1 MMDDSPNIEKV
12 PFRKYSLEEKQ
23 EGEPIVISLKLN
35 KEEQALLLFLKQT
48 LEQEK
53 EGTAIKQALM
63 IAKEVLLDP
72 KVNNILSIIYSN
84 KRKNKRLGI
93 IEFEQ

>member
-1 MMDDSPNIEKV
+1 MDNGPNIEKV

-23 EGEPIVISLKLN
+23 EGETIVISLKLN
-35 KEEQALLLFLKQT
+35 KEEQALLSSLKSI

-53 EGTAIKQALM
+53 DGTCIKQALL
-63 IAKEVLLDP
+63 IAKEVLLDQ
-72 KVNNILSIIYSN
+72 KVSNILSIIYSN